1 MNPSIILGTE
11 AMWTRGY
18 GQGVTITSE
27 GIALDHLKSTHGYYM
42 GEIIDSM
49 TPGHEW
55 SHMRYEKKTG
65 GETTVILWAVALDSL
80 TILMPH
86 QYIDLDQVIRT
97 GEIAAEA
104 LCEQLKQMGASRH
117 ENVQDILLYDTKGR
131 YLLYWF
137 EIMADGPS
145 DSMKQIEIFYEKFSW
160 LNYLPQIYSE
170 DSDFLERYLA
180 VFQTIHEDIET
191 VVDQMAQIYM
201 PEQTKT
207 EFLDVLN
214 RWLPIDGYEYW
225 NEQQRRHILA
235 NYTYY
240 NSIRGTRKGIE
251 AYVTLYTEETPLIVE
266 YMSYAKLKDSAYHRQ
281 LYSRIYTDHPHGF
294 TLLLRSE
301 VLKDRKR
308 LMALKAILRQIVP
321 VQVSIKIARMNAYM
335 VLDDYVYLGI
345 NSVIGGQNEM
355 KLDEAS
361 MLSMSILGNENERG

>member
-11 AMWTRGY
+11 AMWARGY
-18 GQGVTITSE
+18 GQGVTISAE
-27 GIALDHLKSTHGYYM
+27 GIALDHEACAHGYYM

-65 GETTVILWAVALDSL
+65 GETTFILRTIALDSL
-80 TILMPH
+80 TIWASH
-86 QYIDLDQVIRT
+86 QYVDLNQVMDSRT
-97 GEIAAEA
+97 YSPEV
-104 LCEQLKQMGASRH
+104 LCEWLKAQGASRH

-145 DSMKQIEIFYEKFSW
+145 DSLNRIEIFYEKFTW
-160 LNYLPQIYSE
+160 LNYLPQIYTE

-180 VFQTIHEDIET
+180 VFQTIHEDIEA
-191 VVDQMAQIYM
+191 VVDQMDQVYM
-201 PEQTKT
+201 PERTRT
-207 EFLDVLN
+207 AFLDVLN

-225 NEQQRRHILA
+225 NEQQRRHLLS

-251 AYVTLYTEETPLIVE
+251 AYVTLFAEEKPYMVE
-266 YMSYAKLKDSAYHRQ
+266 YMAYARLKDSAYHRQ
-281 LYSRIYTDHPHGF
+281 LYDRIYTNHPYGF
-294 TLLLRSE
+294 TLLLSSE
-301 VLKDRKR
+301 VLKDRKK